1 MLQRRT
7 FLHTTLVGA
16 AGLALPAVPSL
27 VRAQDWPSRTL
38 KLVVPFPPGSSPDF
52 IGRLIAEPLGRAL
65 GQAVIVDNR
74 AGAGGNVGTAA
85 VAKAEPDGY
94 TFLFTIQGPLI
105 TAPLLNKNL
114 GYDPVRDLAPVTLV
128 ASSPN
133 VLVVDPALGA
143 STLADFV
150 RVAKQKKGQ
159 LNYGS
164 VGNGSASHLAMELFK
179 TRAGLD
185 IVHVPYQG
193 FPQVM
198 NAILAGEV
206 QAAFMVPGIATG
218 QIRAGKL
225 KALGVTTLGR
235 TSSLP
240 DYPSFV
246 EQGYADFEAISW
258 QAVLAPAKTPKP
270 IINRVSSELI
280 RIIKS
285 DEVRAR
291 MLGQFF
297 SAAGTAPEA
306 LAKLMAT
313 ERERWSR
320 VIAAAGVKSE

>member
-1 MLQRRT
+1 MQRRT
-7 FLHTTLVGA
+7 FLHSTLISA
-16 AGLALPAVPSL
+16 TGLTLPAVPSL
-27 VRAQDWPSRTL
+27 VSAQAWPSRTI

-52 IGRLIAEPLGRAL
+52 IGRLIAEPLGKAL
-65 GQAVIVDNR
+65 GRAVIVDNR

-94 TFLFTIQGPLI
+94 TFLFTIQGPLV
-105 TAPLLNKNL
+105 TAPLLNKSL
-114 GYDPVRDLAPVTLV
+114 SYDPMKDLTPVTLV

-143 STLADFV
+143 NTLVDFV
-150 RVAKQKKGQ
+150 RIAKQNKGQ

-206 QAAFMVPGIATG
+206 QAGFMVPGIAMG

-235 TSSLP
+235 TGSLP
-240 DYPSFV
+240 DFPSFV

-258 QAVLAPAKTPKP
+258 QAVLAPAKTPRP
-270 IINRVSSELI
+270 IIDRVSSELI

-285 DEVRAR
+285 DEVRTR

-297 SAAGTAPEA
+297 SAAGTTPEA
-306 LAKLMAT
+306 LSMLMRT
-313 ERERWSR
+313 EHERWGR
-320 VIAAAGVKSE
+320 VITTAGVKAE